1 MHDSEDNIIM
11 LEDAEIQILKD
22 IASQFSY
29 NPSEEPDLFCQEAK
43 ELSNLLP
50 ENIKQRLLDFSKNGN
65 KKGFLLFKNAP
76 LDEFGNTP
84 ETNHLYVGEQT
95 LLAKIQSLFLS
106 FIGHIIAYE
115 AEGEGHLVQDIV
127 PVKNM
132 ENNQSS
138 VGSTIELEVHTEQAF
153 SRLKPDIL
161 SLGCL
166 RGDLNAFTYI
176 LPVGRIVE
184 QLDSEEIELLFQPLW
199 KTKVDLSFKLNGHEF
214 IDGDVRGPLSI
225 LNGSC
230 FDPTLVFDQDL
241 MFGTNEFAEYMITK
255 IVDIYY
261 NHRIKYNLQPGEII
275 LVDNNRAIHG
285 RSPFFPKYD
294 GNDRFLVRSF
304 GTFDYEKTAY
314 ARPTGKRYVAAIYS

>member
-1 MHDSEDNIIM
+1 MHDCQDNIII
-11 LEDAEIQILKD
+11 LNDTENEILKE
-22 IASQFSY
+22 IVSQFSY
-29 NPSEEPDLFCQEAK
+29 NPAEEPDLFCQEAK

-65 KKGFLLFKNAP
+65 IKGFLLFKNAP

-95 LLAKIQSLFLS
+95 LLAKIQTLFLS
-106 FIGHIIAYE
+106 FMGHIIAYE

-132 ENNQSS
+132 ENNQTS

-176 LPVGRIVE
+176 LPVGIIVE

-304 GTFDYEKTAY
+304 GTFDYEKTC
-314 ARPTGKRYVAAIYS
+314 

>member
-1 MHDSEDNIIM
+1 MHDFEDNIII
-11 LEDAEIQILKD
+11 LDDTEIEILKD
-22 IASQFSY
+22 IAARFSY
-29 NPSEEPDLFCQEAK
+29 NPTKEPDLFCQEAK
-43 ELSNLLP
+43 ELSSLLP
-50 ENIKQRLLDFSKNGN
+50 KKIKQRLLDFAKNGN
-65 KKGFLLFKNAP
+65 KNGFLLLKNIH
-76 LDEFGNTP
+76 LNESVDTP
-84 ETNHLYVGEQT
+84 KTNKLYVGEQT
-95 LLAKIQSLFLS
+95 LLAKIQCVMLS

-132 ENNQSS
+132 ENNQTS

-153 SRLKPDIL
+153 SRLKPDVL

-166 RGDLNAFTYI
+166 KGDLNAFTYI
-176 LPVGRIVE
+176 LPVGRIIDNV
-184 QLDSEEIELLFQPLW
+184 DREEIEMFFQPLW

-225 LNGSC
+225 LNGSF

-241 MFGTNEFAEYMITK
+241 MFGTTELAKDMITK

-275 LVDNNRAIHG
+275 LIDNNRAIHG
-285 RSPFFPKYD
+285 RSSFFPKYD

-304 GTFDYEKTAY
+304 GTFDYEKSAY
-314 ARPTGKRYVAAIYS
+314 ARPTGERFISAIYS

>member
-29 NPSEEPDLFCQEAK
+29 NPSEDPDLFCQEAK

-106 FIGHIIAYE
+106 FMGHIIAYE
-115 AEGEGHLVQDIV
+115 AEGKGHLVQDIV

-132 ENNQSS
+132 ENNQTS

-153 SRLKPDIL
+153 SRLKPDLL

-166 RGDLNAFTYI
+166 RGDPNAFTYI

-241 MFGTNEFAEYMITK
+241 MFGTTEFAQHMITK

-261 NHRIKYNLQPGEII
+261 NRRIKYNLQPGDIM

-294 GNDRFLVRSF
+294 GNDRFIVRSF
-304 GTFDYEKTAY
+304 GTFDYKKSSY
-314 ARPTGKRYVAAIYS
+314 ARPKGERFISAIYS

>member
-1 MHDSEDNIIM
+1 MYDCEDNIII
-11 LEDAEIQILKD
+11 LDNEDIEILKD
-22 IASQFSY
+22 ITSHFLD
-29 NPSEEPDLFCQEAK
+29 NPAEEPDLFCLEAK
-43 ELSNLLP
+43 DLAIELP
-50 ENIKQRLLDFSKNGN
+50 ENIKQPLLNFAKNGN
-65 KKGFLLFKNAP
+65 KNGFLLFKNAP
-76 LDEFGNTP
+76 VNEIGNTP
-84 ETNHLYVGEQT
+84 ETNKLYVGEQT

-106 FIGHIIAYE
+106 FIGDIIAYE

-132 ENNQSS
+132 ENNQTS

-166 RGDLNAFTYI
+166 KGDPNAFTYI
-176 LPVGRIVE
+176 LPVGRIVDHLE
-184 QLDSEEIELLFQPLW
+184 SEDLEVLFQPLW

-230 FDPTLVFDQDL
+230 VDPTLVFDQDL
-241 MFGTNEFAEYMITK
+241 MFGTNEFAEHMITK

-261 NHRIKYNLQPGEII
+261 NHRIKYNLQPGDIM

-294 GNDRFLVRSF
+294 GNDRFIVRSF
-304 GTFDYEKTAY
+304 CTFDYKKSSY
-314 ARPTGKRYVAAIYS
+314 ARPKGERFISAIYS

>member
-132 ENNQSS
+132 ENNQTS

>member
-1 MHDSEDNIIM
+1 MQEFEDNIIV
-11 LEDAEIQILKD
+11 LDDIEIEILKD
-22 IASQFSY
+22 IAAQFSY
-29 NPSEEPDLFCQEAK
+29 NPAKEPDLFCQEAK
-43 ELSNLLP
+43 ELSNFLP
-50 ENIKQRLLDFSKNGN
+50 ENIKYRLRYFAENGN
-65 KKGFLLFKNAP
+65 KNGFLLVKNAP
-76 LDEFGNTP
+76 LDKFGNTP
-84 ETNHLYVGEQT
+84 ETNRLYVGEQT

-132 ENNQSS
+132 ENNQTS

-161 SLGCL
+161 SLACL
-166 RGDLNAFTYI
+166 RGDPNAMTYI
-176 LPVGRIVE
+176 LPVDSIVDN
-184 QLDSEEIELLFQPLW
+184 LDSEEIAVLFQPLW
-199 KTKVDLSFKLNGHEF
+199 KTKVDLSFKLNGHDF
-214 IDGDVRGPLSI
+214 IEGEVRGPLSI

-241 MFGTNEFAEYMITK
+241 MFGTNEFAEHMITK
-255 IVDIYY
+255 IINIYY
-261 NHRIKYNLQPGEII
+261 NHRIKYNLKPGEII

-294 GNDRFLVRSF
+294 GNDRFIVRSF
-304 GTFDYEKTAY
+304 GTFDYEKSAY
-314 ARPTGKRYVAAIYS
+314 ARPTGERFVSAIYS

>member
-1 MHDSEDNIIM
+1 MQEFEDNIIV
-11 LEDAEIQILKD
+11 LDDIEIKILKD
-22 IASQFSY
+22 IVSQFSY

-95 LLAKIQSLFLS
+95 LLAKIQSLILS
-106 FIGHIIAYE
+106 FMGHIIAYE
-115 AEGEGHLVQDIV
+115 AEGKGHLVQDIV

-132 ENNQSS
+132 ENNQTS

-153 SRLKPDIL
+153 SRLKPDLL

-166 RGDLNAFTYI
+166 RGDPNAFTYI

-241 MFGTNEFAEYMITK
+241 MFGTTEFAEHMITK

-261 NHRIKYNLQPGEII
+261 NRRIKYNLQPGDIM

-294 GNDRFLVRSF
+294 GNDRFIVRSF
-304 GTFDYEKTAY
+304 GTFDYKKSSY
-314 ARPTGKRYVAAIYS
+314 ARPKGKRYVGAIYS

>member
-1 MHDSEDNIIM
+1 MHDYEDNIIM

-132 ENNQSS
+132 ENNQTS

>member
-11 LEDAEIQILKD
+11 LNDAEIQILKD
-22 IASQFSY
+22 IVSQFSY
-29 NPSEEPDLFCQEAK
+29 NPAEEPDLFCQEAK

-106 FIGHIIAYE
+106 FMGHIIAYE

-132 ENNQSS
+132 ENNQTS

-225 LNGSC
+225 LNGCC

-285 RSPFFPKYD
+285 RSAFFPKYD

>member
-1 MHDSEDNIIM
+1 MQEFEDNIIV
-11 LEDAEIQILKD
+11 LDDIEIKILKD
-22 IASQFSY
+22 IVSQFSY

-106 FIGHIIAYE
+106 FMGHIIAYE
-115 AEGEGHLVQDIV
+115 AEGKGHLVQDIV

-132 ENNQSS
+132 ENNQTS

-153 SRLKPDIL
+153 SRLKPDLL

-166 RGDLNAFTYI
+166 RGDPNAFTYI

-241 MFGTNEFAEYMITK
+241 MFGTTEFAQHMITK

-261 NHRIKYNLQPGEII
+261 NRRIKYNLQPGDIM

-294 GNDRFLVRSF
+294 GNDRFIVRSF
-304 GTFDYEKTAY
+304 GTFDYKKSSY
-314 ARPTGKRYVAAIYS
+314 ARPKGKRYVGAIYS

>member
-1 MHDSEDNIIM
+1 MQEFEDNIIV
-11 LEDAEIQILKD
+11 LDDIEIKILKD
-22 IASQFSY
+22 IVSQFSY

-106 FIGHIIAYE
+106 FMGHIIAYE
-115 AEGEGHLVQDIV
+115 AEGKGHLVQDIV

-132 ENNQSS
+132 ENNQTS

-153 SRLKPDIL
+153 SRLKPDLL

-166 RGDLNAFTYI
+166 RGDPNAFTYI

-241 MFGTNEFAEYMITK
+241 MFGTTEFAEHMITK

-261 NHRIKYNLQPGEII
+261 NRRIKYNLQPGDIM

-294 GNDRFLVRSF
+294 GNDRFIVRSF
-304 GTFDYEKTAY
+304 GTFDYKKSSY
-314 ARPTGKRYVAAIYS
+314 ARPKGKRYVGAIYS